1 MGVAK
6 RDANRVPTLIGVSSD
21 DGVTPILVEVDP
33 VTNRLYVD
41 ASITVGFGSQTGVV
55 DGEVVEAADTGTLIL
70 GTDGT
75 NYQVLS
81 TDSSGNLQVEV
92 LTAPTTA
99 VTGTFWQTTQPV
111 SIASMPSTPVTGTF
125 WQTTQPV
132 SIASLPTGAVT
143 NAGTFAVQSTLQAG
157 TAEVGSLLPPDTDVT
172 VHTNYA
178 RKYYTSAT
186 PTDGIIWS
194 PAAGKRWHVVTMYIQ
209 VSAASTVTLEDDK
222 AGGDDPVWKGEIAAN
237 SGVVL
242 SFTEQYP
249 MASGEDA
256 ADLTITATAGTVY
269 VTCVGYEV

>member
-125 WQTTQPV
+125 WQTTQPI
-132 SIASLPTGAVT
+132 SGTVT
-143 NAGTFAVQSTLQAG
+143 ANAGTNL
-157 TAEVGSLLPPDTDVT
+157 
-172 VHTNYA
+172 N
-178 RKYYTSAT
+178 TSALAT
-186 PTDGIIWS
+186 SANQLADGH
-194 PAAGKRWHVVTMYIQ
+194 AVTIDNI
-209 VSAASTVTLEDDK
+209 ST
-222 AGGDDPVWKGEIAAN
+222 N
-237 SGVVL
+237 
-242 SFTEQYP
+242 
-249 MASGEDA
+249 
-256 ADLTITATAGTVY
+256 
-269 VTCVGYEV
+269 EVF